1 MPIIS
6 PRRRISRELASFLLS
21 SWLSTASVW
30 ALSKIAK
37 GVPSMSRLKG
47 SFSALSSVGLV
58 AALFFNA
65 TPAAAEAKCEPE
77 KVATKYPSIAGKT
90 LKIGQDGESPP
101 YSFRDPKDF
110 KKLIGLDADLARETF
125 ACAGVKIEFV
135 TGGWSGL
142 LPAVI
147 AGQTDMMWD
156 TLYYTPKRAEQA
168 DFVTY
173 LTAAT
178 GALVAKGNPKSIKSL
193 EDICGKR
200 ATVGLGTVEEAT
212 FRDLSKKCVTD
223 GKKEIAIV
231 TYPDMPGGTR
241 LIQNDRADVMTTD
254 LGMVNSFIKGNPE
267 AFERGFMIVSDYKI
281 AIGYTKGNKDL
292 GQAILDGLTVLKEN
306 GKMKSI
312 FEQYGVDFSLARAN
326 EILTK

>member
-1 MPIIS
+1 MTRFKRS
-6 PRRRISRELASFLLS
+6 H
-21 SWLSTASVW
+21 V
-30 ALSKIAK
+30 
-37 GVPSMSRLKG
+37 
-47 SFSALSSVGLV
+47 ALSSIGL
-58 AALFFNA
+58 AAVLFLQA
-65 TPAAAEAKCEPE
+65 TAASAEAKCEPE
-77 KVATKYPSIAGKT
+77 KVAIKYPSIAGKA

-110 KKLIGLDADLARETF
+110 KQILGLDADLARETF

-156 TLYYTPKRAEQA
+156 TLYYTPERAKKA

-178 GALVAKGNPKSIKSL
+178 GGLVAKGNPKNIKSL
-193 EDICGKR
+193 DDVCGKR
-200 ATVGLGTVEEAT
+200 ATAGLGTVEEAT
-212 FRDLSKKCVTD
+212 FRELSKKCVAD
-223 GKKEIAIV
+223 GKKEISLV

-241 LIQNDRADVMTTD
+241 LIKNDRADILMTNV
-254 LGMVNSFIKGNPE
+254 GEVNSFVEKDPTS
-267 AFERGFMIVSDYKI
+267 FERGFMIESNYKI
-281 AIGYTKGNKDL
+281 AVGYTKDNKDL
-292 GQAILDGLTVLKEN
+292 GKALLDGLTVLKAN
-306 GKMKSI
+306 GTTKKL
-312 FEQYGVDFSLARAN
+312 FEKYGIDYSLARTP

>member
-1 MPIIS
+1 MPRLKASLTASIFIGLAA
-6 PRRRISRELASFLLS
+6 PLLAS
-21 SWLSTASVW
+21 T
-30 ALSKIAK
+30 
-37 GVPSMSRLKG
+37 
-47 SFSALSSVGLV
+47 
-58 AALFFNA
+58 
-65 TPAAAEAKCEPE
+65 TPASAEAKCEPD

-101 YSFRDPKDF
+101 YSYRDPKDF
-110 KKLIGLDADLARETF
+110 KNLLGLDADLARETF

-156 TLYYTPKRAEQA
+156 TLYYTPKRAEQV

-178 GALVAKGNPKSIKSL
+178 GALVAKGNPKAIKAM
-193 EDICGKR
+193 EDVCGKR
-200 ATVGLGTVEEAT
+200 ATAGLGTVEEVS
-212 FRDLSKKCVTD
+212 FRELSKKCEKD
-223 GKKEIAIV
+223 GKKEISLV

-241 LIQNDRADVMTTD
+241 LIASDRADVMTTD
-254 LGMVNSFIKGNPE
+254 LNMVNSFIKSNPTT
-267 AFERGFMIVSDYKI
+267 FERGFMIISDYKI
-281 AIGYTKGNKDL
+281 AVGYTKGNKDL
-292 GQAILDGLTVLKEN
+292 GQALLDGLTALKES
-306 GKMKSI
+306 GKMKEI
-312 FEQYGVDFSLARAN
+312 FEKYNVDYTLALPN

>member
-1 MPIIS
+1 MFRS
-6 PRRRISRELASFLLS
+6 
-21 SWLSTASVW
+21 
-30 ALSKIAK
+30 
-37 GVPSMSRLKG
+37 KG
-47 SFSALSSVGLV
+47 SLLALSSLGLA
-58 AALFFNA
+58 AALLVNA
-65 TPAAAEAKCEPE
+65 TPASAEAKCEPD
-77 KVATKYPSIAGKT
+77 KVATKYPSIAGKI

-101 YSFRDPKDF
+101 YSYRDPKDF
-110 KKLIGLDADLARETF
+110 KNLLGLDADLARETF
-125 ACAGVKIEFV
+125 ACAGIKIEFV

-178 GALVAKGNPKSIKSL
+178 GALVAKGNPKAIKSL
-193 EDICGKR
+193 DDICGKR

-212 FRDLSKKCVTD
+212 FRDLSKKCETD
-223 GKKEIAIV
+223 GKKEISLV

-241 LIQNDRADVMTTD
+241 LIANDRADVMTTD
-254 LGMVNSFIKGNPE
+254 LNMVNSFIKGNPT
-267 AFERGFMIVSDYKI
+267 AFDRGFMIVSDYKI
-281 AIGYTKGNKDL
+281 AVGYTKGNKDL
-292 GQAILDGLTVLKEN
+292 GQAILDGLTVLKES
-306 GKMKSI
+306 GKMKEI
-312 FEQYGVDFSLARAN
+312 FEKYNVDYTLALPN

>member
-1 MPIIS
+1 MP
-6 PRRRISRELASFLLS
+6 RLKASL
-21 SWLSTASVW
+21 TAS
-30 ALSKIAK
+30 I
-37 GVPSMSRLKG
+37 
-47 SFSALSSVGLV
+47 FIGL
-58 AALFFNA
+58 AAPLLVST
-65 TPAAAEAKCEPE
+65 TPASAEAKCEPD

-101 YSFRDPKDF
+101 YSYRDPKDF
-110 KKLIGLDADLARETF
+110 KNLLGLDADLARETF

-156 TLYYTPKRAEQA
+156 TLYYTPKRAEQV

-178 GALVAKGNPKSIKSL
+178 GALVAKGNPKAIKAM
-193 EDICGKR
+193 EDVCGKR
-200 ATVGLGTVEEAT
+200 ATAGLGTVEEVS
-212 FRDLSKKCVTD
+212 FRELSKKCEKD
-223 GKKEIAIV
+223 GKKEISLV

-241 LIQNDRADVMTTD
+241 LIASDRADVMTTD
-254 LGMVNSFIKGNPE
+254 LNMVNSFIKSNPTT
-267 AFERGFMIVSDYKI
+267 FERGFMIISDYKI
-281 AIGYTKGNKDL
+281 AVGYTKGNKDL
-292 GQAILDGLTVLKEN
+292 GQALLDGLTALKES
-306 GKMKSI
+306 GKMKEI
-312 FEQYGVDFSLARAN
+312 FEKYNVDYTLALPN